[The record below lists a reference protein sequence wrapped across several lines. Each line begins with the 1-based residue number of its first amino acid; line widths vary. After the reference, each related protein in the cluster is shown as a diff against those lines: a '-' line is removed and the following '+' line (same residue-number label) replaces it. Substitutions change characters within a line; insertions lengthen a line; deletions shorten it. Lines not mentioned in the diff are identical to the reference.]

1 MQIQIRNDKVIIEGY
16 VNAVERNSKTLRDRF
31 GEFIERICK
40 GAFKKAIKRNDNIS
54 IRFNHNRQR
63 DLKGTVD
70 ANLELYL
77 YRKLKSPKWL

>member
-16 VNAVERNSKTLRDRF
+16 ANAVERNSKTLHDRF
-31 GEFIERICK
+31 LEFIKRICK
-40 GAFKKAIKRNDNIS
+40 DAFKKAINRNDNIR
-54 IRFNHNRQR
+54 ILLNHNPQR

-77 YRKLKSPKWL
+77 YRKLKSPK